1 MTLRIVS
8 VKEVLK
14 DLRSGMDDAALRQK
28 HNLSPKGLENLYKR
42 LLEAGHLKPELIKP
56 APRKVN
62 IAAILADIEA
72 GMSRPDLMMKYGL
85 SEEMLRRVGK
95 KLLDARGKRSASD
108 GPETLIE
115 EPFDL
120 LGTVE
125 FVRHEVDFELPIYEA
140 HQPEIHGMVRDV
152 SEKGISVEGIEAD
165 EGDIIT
171 LVILGDEF
179 GAFSSF
185 EFEGRCRWTVG
196 DGNGGS
202 CLTGFSISKISETDS
217 QELEKLIRLVR
228 VGG

>member
-1 MTLRIVS
+1 MTMRIVS

-14 DLRSGMDDAALRQK
+14 DIRSGMDDAALRQK
-28 HNLSPKGLENLYKR
+28 HNLSAAGLEKLYKR
-42 LLEAGHLKPELIKP
+42 LLEAGHLKPDLIKP
-56 APRKVN
+56 APHRVN
-62 IAAILADIEA
+62 IAAILTDIEA
-72 GMSRPDLMMKYGL
+72 GMSRPDLMRKYGL
-85 SEEMLRRVGK
+85 SEEMLRRVSK
-95 KLLDARGKRSASD
+95 KLLDARGTRSASD

-115 EPFDL
+115 EPFNL

-140 HQPEIHGMVRDV
+140 QRPEILGMVRDL

-165 EGDIIT
+165 EGDVMT

-185 EFEGRCRWTVG
+185 EFQGRCRWSVG
-196 DGNGGS
+196 DENGGT
-202 CLTGFSISKISETDS
+202 CLTGFSISKISEADS
-217 QELEKLIRLVR
+217 QELEKLIRLVT